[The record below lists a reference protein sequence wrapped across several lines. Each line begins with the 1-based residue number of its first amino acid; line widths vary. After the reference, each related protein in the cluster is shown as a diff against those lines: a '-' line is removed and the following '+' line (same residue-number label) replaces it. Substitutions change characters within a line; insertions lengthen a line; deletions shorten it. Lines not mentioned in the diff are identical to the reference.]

1 MRKQSLLKA
10 SLILGIAGIIARFL
24 GLFFRWPLIMLIG
37 DEGVGYYQMSYP
49 LYMFFVAIASGV
61 PVAISKMISERKIR
75 GDIKGIFEIVK
86 ESTILMMFLGIGTSL
101 FLFIFAKPII
111 NFLKWDNKS
120 YYSLIGI
127 SFAPFIISIM
137 TIYRGFFQGLQNMT
151 PSGVSQI
158 LEQIGRVVIGVGLA
172 YILLPRGIEYAAGGA
187 AFGAAAGGII
197 GVIYLYKKYK
207 NVKKVMWNK
216 KIQINKDIL
225 TEILKIALPISIGA
239 TVGTIM
245 SLIDSVLVP
254 RKLLE
259 AGLNS
264 EQATILYAQLTGKA
278 NVIANIPLTL
288 SMALGTSLIPI
299 IAENYITRNR
309 RELNEKIQLSL
320 KLSLIIAF
328 PCALGLYFLS
338 DPIMKLIFPG
348 MSEGAIIL
356 KYVSLTIP
364 FIILTQTTTSIMQGV
379 GHYIRPIINLFIG
392 CLIKIV
398 LTYLL
403 VSIKDINI
411 YGAIIGS
418 ISAYLISTILNI
430 ISLKKKIK
438 ISININKI
446 FIKPFIASGVMMI
459 GVMYSYYFLLGKTES
474 NGLSC
479 LTSIFLGVII
489 YMILIL
495 LLRVFTINEIKNKIS
510 RSR

>member
-1 MRKQSLLKA
+1 MKKQSLLKA
-10 SLILGIAGIIARFL
+10 SLILGIAGIVARFL

-37 DEGVGYYQMSYP
+37 DQGVGYYQMSYP

-86 ESTILMMFLGIGTSL
+86 ESTFLMMFLGIGTSL

-111 NFLKWDNKS
+111 NFLRWDSKS

-172 YILLPRGIEYAAGGA
+172 YILLPKGIEYAAGGA
-187 AFGAAAGGII
+187 AFGAAAGGMI
-197 GVIYLYKKYK
+197 GAIYLYKKYK
-207 NVKKVMWNK
+207 SVKKVMWNK
-216 KIQINKDIL
+216 KIEINKDIL
-225 TEILKIALPISIGA
+225 TEILKISLPISIGA

-245 SLIDSVLVP
+245 SLIDSILVP

-259 AGLNS
+259 AGFNS

-288 SMALGTSLIPI
+288 SIALGTSLIPI

-309 RELNEKIQLSL
+309 RELNDKIQLSL
-320 KLSLIIAF
+320 KLSLLIAF
-328 PCALGLYFLS
+328 PCSLGLYFLS

-348 MSEGAIIL
+348 MSEGAMIL
-356 KYVSLTIP
+356 KYVSLSIP
-364 FIILTQTTTSIMQGV
+364 FIIMTQTTTSIMQGI

-403 VSIKDINI
+403 VSIKEINI
-411 YGAIIGS
+411 YGAIISS
-418 ISAYLISTILNI
+418 ISAYVIATLLNI
-430 ISLKKKIK
+430 ISLQKKIK
-438 ISININKI
+438 INLNINKI
-446 FIKPFIASGVMMI
+446 FIKPFIASAFMMV
-459 GVMYSYYFLLGKTES
+459 GVMYSYYFLLGKTGS

-479 LTSIFLGVII
+479 LTSIFLGIIIYIILVII
-489 YMILIL
+489 
-495 LLRVFTINEIKNKIS
+495 LRVFTINEIKNKIS
-510 RSR
+510 RSS

>member
-10 SLILGIAGIIARFL
+10 SLVLGIAGIVARFL

-111 NFLKWDNKS
+111 SFLKWDNKS

-172 YILLPRGIEYAAGGA
+172 YILLPKGIEYAAGGA

-207 NVKKVMWNK
+207 SVKKVMWNK
-216 KIQINKDIL
+216 KIHINKDIL

-392 CLIKIV
+392 CLIKII

-403 VSIKDINI
+403 VSIKEINI

-418 ISAYLISTILNI
+418 ISAYLVSTILNI
-430 ISLKKKIK
+430 ASLKKKIK

-446 FIKPFIASGVMMI
+446 FIKPFIASGAMMI
-459 GVMYSYYFLLGKTES
+459 GVMYSYYFLLRKTES

-479 LTSIFLGVII
+479 LISIFLGIII
-489 YMILIL
+489 YMILIII
-495 LLRVFTINEIKNKIS
+495 LRVFTINEIKNKIS

>member
-151 PSGVSQI
+151 PSGISQI

-172 YILLPRGIEYAAGGA
+172 YILLPKGIEYAAGGA

-207 NVKKVMWNK
+207 SVKKIMWNK

-403 VSIKDINI
+403 VSIKEINI

-418 ISAYLISTILNI
+418 ISAYLVSTILNI

-446 FIKPFIASGVMMI
+446 FIKPFIASGAMMI